1 MGQNLFPRMFGFAF
15 ALSLIAAGC
24 TENARTGPVGGSA
37 DGGSGGTNNGG
48 QTAGTASGG
57 TMGTA
62 SGGTTVETKDAATAV
77 DTSPSPDAAPA
88 TYQPCPQ
95 SEPCRILPFGD
106 SITVGILTNRI
117 FPVGGYRVQLFAR
130 SVEAGNDITFVGS
143 DANGPEMVANKPF
156 PMEHEGHNG
165 WTINDVNKNGWVAS
179 GLSDLTNTV
188 MRDTK
193 PHIILLMAGTND
205 MLHVES
211 EPEKAHERLGTFL
224 DKIIAAA
231 PNALLVV
238 AQIIPTQRL
247 DIKDNNADTNLRVQA
262 YNAKI
267 PALVAARAAA
277 GKHIILTDMYGP
289 YMKDADPFANLF
301 TADPALDPPGKIHPN
316 AAGYAVIGNT
326 WFEAIKPHL
335 R

>member
-1 MGQNLFPRMFGFAF
+1 MGTIDM
-15 ALSLIAAGC
+15 SD
-24 TENARTGPVGGSA
+24 T
-37 DGGSGGTNNGG
+37 GGTNSGG
-48 QTAGTASGG
+48 QTAGSGSGG
-57 TMGTA
+57 TPIA
-62 SGGTTVETKDAATAV
+62 AKDASIPI
-77 DTSPSPDAAPA
+77 DTSPIVDAGPSAF
-88 TYQPCPQ
+88 QPCPVG
-95 SEPCRILPFGD
+95 EPCRILPFGD
-106 SITVGILTNRI
+106 SLTVGILTNSVA
-117 FPVGGYRVQLFAR
+117 PVGGYRVQLFAR
-130 SVEAGNDITFVGS
+130 SVEAGLDITFVGS
-143 DANGPEMVANKPF
+143 NGNGPLMVANKPF

-165 WTINDVNKNGWVAS
+165 WTINDVNKNGWVTS
-179 GLSDLTNTV
+179 GLSDLIPTV
-188 MRDTK
+188 MHDTK

-211 EPEKAHERLGTFL
+211 EPEKAGERLATFL
-224 DKIIAAA
+224 DKIMAAA

-289 YMKDADPFANLF
+289 FMKDANPFTNLF
-301 TADPALDPPGKIHPN
+301 TADPALNPPGKIHPN
-316 AAGYAVIGNT
+316 AAGYAVIGDT
-326 WFEAIKPHL
+326 WFQAIKTYL